1 MLKRIAMLAAT
12 AALALVPVS
21 AAEASRPSQPQP
33 LELCKVKWVLPP
45 NTQTILQQ
53 GQSSM
58 PQTDSFDVE
67 NPYAH
72 SGNASNDGTVEHD
85 DLTYDGC

>member
-1 MLKRIAMLAAT
+1 MLKRLAMIAAT

-21 AAEASRPSQPQP
+21 AAEASRPSTPQP
-33 LELCKVKWVLPP
+33 INLCVVKWIKAPV
-45 NTQTILQQ
+45 TQSIVEQ

-72 SGNASNDGTVEHD
+72 SGNASDDGTVEHD
-85 DLTYDGC
+85 DMTYDGC